1 MRIWSSAIAWAIAS
15 MKVYPKLFGYIDENR
30 DRLGEQLRKEG
41 VQTIALE
48 VYEAN
53 PERNCVSYYVPIEKV
68 KEFLL
73 TPHAMPALKS
83 MMEVKKDQ

>member
-1 MRIWSSAIAWAIAS
+1 
-15 MKVYPKLFGYIDENR
+15 MKVYPKLFGYIDANR
-30 DRLGEQLRKEG
+30 DRLGEQLKKEG

-48 VYEAN
+48 VYEEN
-53 PERNCVSYYVPIEKV
+53 PERNCVSYYVPIQKV

-83 MMEVKKDQ
+83 IIDAKKNQ